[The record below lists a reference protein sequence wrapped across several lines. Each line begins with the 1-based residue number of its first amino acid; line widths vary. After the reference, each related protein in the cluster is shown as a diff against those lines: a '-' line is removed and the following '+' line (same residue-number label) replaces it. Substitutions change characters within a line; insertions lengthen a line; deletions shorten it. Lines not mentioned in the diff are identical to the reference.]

1 MQDSEPKIALVHD
14 HLTQD
19 GGAER
24 VLRVLSSL
32 YPNAPIYTLA
42 YKPERFDP
50 PILGTVRTSF
60 LNRFPFTLLPFQ
72 WLLPLMPHA
81 TEQYDLREFDIVISS
96 VSSLAKGIIT
106 RQDAVHLCYCH
117 TPTRYLWTEMHEYVQ
132 NLSVPT
138 VVKKIL
144 PLYLSRLREWDRH
157 AADRVDQF
165 LANSAT
171 VRQRILKYYR
181 SDARVVFPPVDTESF
196 SVSDQPKTYFL
207 AGGRI
212 MAYKKFDLIVE
223 TFNRLRLPLKI
234 FGSGPQLDELQAIA
248 KDNIEFLGRVSDQEK
263 ADLYQNCI
271 AYLNPQEEDFGIT
284 VIEAMASG
292 RPVIA
297 YAKGGALETVVEGVT
312 GTFFDEQTWECL
324 ADTLIQFDPSR
335 FDPQTI
341 KAHSDQFSHE
351 AFTHQI
357 QEMVSL
363 IHQATSESHEN
374 SD

>member
-81 TEQYDLREFDIVISS
+81 TEQYDLREYDIVISS

-117 TPTRYLWTEMHEYVQ
+117 TPTRYLWTEMHEYVD
-132 NLSVPT
+132 NLNVP
-138 VVKKIL
+138 VMVKKLL

-181 SDARVVFPPVDTESF
+181 SDARVVFPPVDTEAF
-196 SVSDQPKTYFL
+196 SLSDAPKTYFL

-212 MAYKKFDLIVE
+212 MACKKFDLIVE

-234 FGSGPQLDELQAIA
+234 FGSGPMVDELKAIA
-248 KDNIEFLGRVSDQEK
+248 KDNIQFLGRVSDEEK
-263 ADLYQNCI
+263 ARLYQDCI

-284 VIEAMASG
+284 VVEAMACG

-297 YAKGGALETVVEGVT
+297 YNKGGATETIIDGKT
-312 GTFFDEQTWECL
+312 GAFFDEQTWESL
-324 ADTLIQFDPSR
+324 ADALIRFDHTQFDPQAIR
-335 FDPQTI
+335 
-341 KAHSDQFSHE
+341 AHSEQFSHK
-351 AFTHQI
+351 AFTNQI
-357 QEMVSL
+357 QEMVSM
-363 IHQATSESHEN
+363 IHSANTDTHE
-374 SD
+374 DRD